1 MTISITRTEHSA
13 ADLRRQAA
21 GTSDA
26 AVVRRLLALALI
38 LDGQT
43 REDAARLAGMDRQTL
58 RDWAHRYNA
67 DGVPGLSNRHAG
79 GVKPRLSPPQQ
90 ADVARWMR
98 EGPDIETDGVVRWR
112 CVDIQER
119 IERVLRVRL
128 HERSVGKLLRRLG
141 FSHISARPRHPKADA
156 AAQASFRP
164 GSPLL

>member
-21 GTSDA
+21 GMSDA

-38 LDGQT
+38 L
-43 REDAARLAGMDRQTL
+43 DRQTL